1 MEEGEPRVPKTRINE
16 MLARSDA
23 AQAAAQAAFP
33 PIAQAAFPHT
43 AQAAFP
49 HTAQVGV
56 SMVVRTLD
64 GSEVDLDAAQEFAQ
78 EFEFMTGRPW
88 PRNSR
93 LLVQSERRVGQSA
106 AAPAAASSMRKRP
119 SSEAD
124 LEDAPGREERLRLLR
139 ANEDAR
145 KHYERQRDQ
154 AQKERDVLQKECLEA
169 QTKCREA
176 HALCARAQKASNEWR
191 RLCSE
196 AQKERN
202 ESLKLL
208 WQMRGRELD
217 DLPEAQLEQLAEDIK
232 VAKER
237 VEKMQLR
244 RKAEAL
250 VLAKHPDYGCPISL
264 ALMRDPV
271 VTDDGQ
277 SYERKEI
284 EAWFK
289 TQREAHEPL
298 TSPLRAPLK
307 SAQLVANHSL
317 RRAIEAAVY
326 AEAEL
331 CI

>member
-23 AQAAAQAAFP
+23 AQAAALTAAQASAQAAFP
-33 PIAQAAFPHT
+33 P
-43 AQAAFP
+43 
-49 HTAQVGV
+49 TAQVGV

-64 GSEVDLDAAQEFAQ
+64 GSEVDLDAAQEFKA
-78 EFEFMTGRPW
+78 EFEFMTGRKW
-88 PRNSR
+88 PGTG
-93 LLVQSERRVGQSA
+93 LG
-106 AAPAAASSMRKRP
+106 KRP
-119 SSEAD
+119 SSEAE
-124 LEDAPGREERLRLLR
+124 LEDAPDMREERLMLLR

-154 AQKERDVLQKECLEA
+154 AQKERDLLQKQCLEA
-169 QTKCREA
+169 QTQCREA
-176 HALCARAQKASNEWR
+176 HALCARAQQASNEWR

-196 AQKERN
+196 SQKERN
-202 ESLKLL
+202 ESLKLV
-208 WQMRGRELD
+208 WQMRGRDLY
-217 DLPEAQLEQLAEDIK
+217 DLPDEKLESLLEDIM

-244 RKAEAL
+244 RKAEDR
-250 VLAKHPDYGCPISL
+250 VLAKHPDYRCPISL
-264 ALMRDPV
+264 GIMRDPV
-271 VTDDGQ
+271 VTADGQ
-277 SYERKEI
+277 SYERTEI

-289 TQREAHEPL
+289 TQREANEPL

-317 RRAIEAAVY
+317 RRAIEAAVH

>member
-43 AQAAFP
+43 AQ
-49 HTAQVGV
+49 VGV

-78 EFEFMTGRPW
+78 EFGFMTGRKW
-88 PRNSR
+88 PGTG
-93 LLVQSERRVGQSA
+93 LG
-106 AAPAAASSMRKRP
+106 KRP
-119 SSEAD
+119 SSEAE

-139 ANEDAR
+139 EADSKKRLVEMYRDQLQ
-145 KHYERQRDQ
+145 KERGQAQQERDQ
-154 AQKERDVLQKECLEA
+154 AQNELDL
-169 QTKCREA
+169 
-176 HALCARAQKASNEWR
+176 AQKASNEWR

-202 ESLKLL
+202 ESLKLV
-208 WQMRGRELD
+208 WQMRGRDLD
-217 DLPEAQLEQLAEDIK
+217 DLPEEKLKQLADDLM

-237 VEKMQLR
+237 VDAMLLR

-250 VLAKHPDYGCPISL
+250 VLAKHPDYRCPISL

>member
-1 MEEGEPRVPKTRINE
+1 MEEGEPGVAKTRINE
-16 MLARSDA
+16 MLARCDA
-23 AQAAAQAAFP
+23 AKAAAPTAAAP
-33 PIAQAAFPHT
+33 TAAAPT
-43 AQAAFP
+43 AA
-49 HTAQVGV
+49 
-56 SMVVRTLD
+56 
-64 GSEVDLDAAQEFAQ
+64 EFRA
-78 EFEFMTGRPW
+78 EFEFMTGRKW
-88 PRNSR
+88 PGTG
-93 LLVQSERRVGQSA
+93 LG
-106 AAPAAASSMRKRP
+106 KRP
-119 SSEAD
+119 SSEAE

-139 ANEDAR
+139 EADYKKRLVEMYRDQLE
-145 KHYERQRDQ
+145 KERGQAQQERDQ
-154 AQKERDVLQKECLEA
+154 AQNELDLAQKEREQVEKERDLFQKQCLEA

-176 HALCARAQKASNEWR
+176 HALCIRAQKASNEWR

-202 ESLKLL
+202 ESLKMV

-217 DLPEAQLEQLAEDIK
+217 DLPEAQLEQLADDL
-232 VAKER
+232 VLAKER
-237 VEKMQLR
+237 VDAMQLR

-250 VLAKHPDYGCPISL
+250 VLAKHPDYACPISL
-264 ALMRDPV
+264 GIMRDPV

-277 SYERKEI
+277 SYERTEI

-289 TQREAHEPL
+289 KQREAHEPL

-331 CI
+331 CV